1 LQVKG
6 IEALMKREF
15 KIGIDIGSTT
25 LKVVVLDEKKEM
37 VFQVYRRHFANILRT
52 LREILSE
59 AYASIG
65 EAGVTIAIT
74 GSAGMSLAQRLG
86 VSFVQEV
93 VATTKVLKANHPEV
107 DVAIELGGEDAKIV
121 YLTNGV
127 EQRMNGICAGGTGS
141 FIDQMASLLQV
152 DAAGLNELA
161 KNYDEIYPIA
171 ARCGVFAKTDVQP
184 LLNEGASRENIAVSI
199 LQAVVVQTISG
210 LACGRPIRG
219 NVAFLGG
226 PLYFLSELRERFI
239 QTLNLTPEQVIFPDN
254 SQLYI
259 AVGAAIGADEQ
270 VHSLADFIVRVNT
283 TETGRVE
290 DLARLTPLFDS
301 QVQQVAF
308 NERHREN
315 SVRYKDL
322 ARYEGACFLGIDAG
336 STTTKVVLTDADGN
350 LLFTHYGSNLGNPLA
365 STTAVLK
372 ELYTKLPSSARIV
385 HSAVTGYGES
395 LIKEALKIDIGE
407 IETIAHYK
415 AANHFLPNVDF
426 ILDIGGQDMKCLKIK
441 DGNIESIM
449 LNEACSSGCGSFL
462 DTFAQGMNLGIEDFV
477 EAALTSSGPVDL
489 GTRCTV
495 FMNSRV
501 KQAQKEGASV
511 ADIAAGLSY
520 SVVKNALYKVIKI
533 RDPKELGARV
543 VVQGG
548 TFYNDAVLR
557 AFELS
562 TGRVVVR
569 PNIAGMMGA
578 YGAALIAKERYHVE
592 ASGSTLIGADE
603 LGEFETKT
611 SSARCKLCANNCL
624 MTIHR
629 FPDGRR
635 FVSGN
640 RCERGAGKSKQ
651 ASEQL
656 PNLMAYKLERLFDYE
671 VLEPAAAKRGTIGIP
686 RVLNLFENYPFWATF
701 FKALDFSVVLSEE
714 SSKKIYE
721 KGMETIPSESVCYP
735 AKIVHGHIMDLIE
748 KEVDTIF
755 YPSIIYSNKEDDQA
769 ANNFNCPVVTSY
781 PEVIKLNVD
790 EVREKNVRYMS
801 PFLPFTEPKKLIAR
815 LHEEFSAFG
824 VRKSEIA
831 KAVDFA
837 WNEQEKTRVD
847 IQQKGVETLAL
858 MREKGLKGI
867 VLAGRPY
874 HVDAHINHG
883 IPEMINSLGMAVL
896 TEDSV
901 SHLGEVKRPLRIM
914 DQWVYHTRL
923 YAAANFVATQDD
935 LELVQLNSFGCGL
948 DAVTTDQVQE
958 IMESHSKIYTTLK
971 IDEGDN
977 LGAARIRLRSL
988 QATMAERERNGF
1000 ERRVMDNSYKSY
1012 PFTAEMRES
1021 HTILCPQ
1028 MSPLNFE
1035 FLEAAFEYSG
1045 YNIVVLPSND
1055 ANATETGLKYV
1066 NNDACFPAI
1075 LVVGQVIAALESG
1088 EYDVNN
1094 TSVIMSQTGGGCRA
1108 SCYIGFFRKALR
1120 DAGFEHVPVISLS
1133 AQGFESN
1140 PGFKIKLPILNRAA
1154 MALVYGDL
1162 FMNVLY
1168 RTRPYEVTPGSADA
1182 LYEKWRLKCRKALK
1196 EAKFS
1201 VFKGLIKEIV
1211 KEFDEL
1217 PLLDV
1222 TKPRI
1227 GLVGE
1232 ILVKFHPTANNDIVK
1247 VVEGEGAEA
1256 VMPGLVD
1263 FLLYCAYAADRD
1275 IMKRD
1280 LKPRLAGDAL
1290 IAVVE
1295 RYRKPMKVALE
1306 ASKRFDAPMAIDK
1319 IAAAA
1324 NKVVDLGHKTGE
1336 GWLLTGEMV
1345 ELIEMGVPNVVC
1357 MQPFA
1362 CLPNHIVGKGVIKE
1376 LRRQFPLANV
1386 VAVDYDP
1393 GASEVNQLNRI
1404 KLMIATA
1411 FENLDK
1417 ASG

>member
-1 LQVKG
+1 
-6 IEALMKREF
+6 MK
-15 KIGIDIGSTT
+15 KLLKMGIDIGSTT
-25 LKVVVLDEKKEM
+25 LKVVILNAHQEI
-37 VFQVYRRHFANILRT
+37 VFDVYRRHFANILGT
-52 LREILSE
+52 LRTILSE
-59 AYASIG
+59 AYEAVG
-65 EAGVTIAIT
+65 EADVTIAIT
-74 GSAGMSLAQRLG
+74 GSAGMSLAERLD

-93 VATTKVLKANHPEV
+93 VATTKVLKATHPEV

-152 DAAGLNELA
+152 DASGLNELA
-161 KNYDEIYPIA
+161 KHYDEIYPIA

-226 PLYFLSELRERFI
+226 PLYFLSALRTRFI
-239 QTLNLTPEQVIFPDN
+239 ETLNLSPKQVVFPEN

-259 AVGAAIGADEQ
+259 AMGAAISADER
-270 VHSLADFIVRVNT
+270 VHSFEDFIQKVEQTKEGEPEDLERLLPLFTCDSERADFV
-283 TETGRVE
+283 
-290 DLARLTPLFDS
+290 AR
-301 QVQQVAF
+301 
-308 NERHREN
+308 HKEN
-315 SVRYKDL
+315 SVKFKDL
-322 ARYEGACFLGIDAG
+322 IHYEGDCFLGIDAG
-336 STTTKVVLTDADGN
+336 STTTKVVLTDTDGN

-365 STTAVLK
+365 STTTALK
-372 ELYTKLPSSARIV
+372 ELYESLPQTAQIV

-395 LIKEALKIDIGE
+395 LLKEALKIDIGE

-415 AANHFLPNVDF
+415 AANHFSPNVDF

-441 DGNIESIM
+441 NGNIESIM

-462 DTFAQGMNLGIEDFV
+462 DTFAKGMNLEIEDFV
-477 EAALTSSGPVDL
+477 EAALTSKGPVDL

-501 KQAQKEGASV
+501 KQAQKEGASI

-520 SVVKNALYKVIKI
+520 SAVKNALYKVIKI
-533 RDPKELGARV
+533 RDPKELGARI

-562 TGRVVVR
+562 IGRQVVR
-569 PNIAGMMGA
+569 PSIAGMMGA
-578 YGAALIAKERYHVE
+578 YGAALIARERYNG
-592 ASGSTLIGADE
+592 ADGSTLISADDLE
-603 LGEFETKT
+603 AFTTKT
-611 SSARCKLCANNCL
+611 SSARCKLCSMTCL
-624 MTIHR
+624 LTIHN
-629 FPDGRR
+629 FTDGRR

-640 RCERGAGKSKQ
+640 RCERGAGKK
-651 ASEQL
+651 ANPNANL
-656 PNLMAYKLERLFDYE
+656 PNLAAYKRERLFDYD
-671 VLEPAAAKRGTIGIP
+671 VLDPAVAKRGTVGIP

-701 FKALDFSVVLSEE
+701 FKELDFSVVLSDE
-714 SSKKIYE
+714 SSKKLYE

-735 AKIVHGHIMDLIE
+735 AKLVHGHIMDLIE

-755 YPSIIYSNKEDDQA
+755 YPSIIYSTKEDDQA

-790 EVREKNVRYMS
+790 ELREKQVRYMN
-801 PFLPFTEPKKLIAR
+801 PFLPFTEPKKLIIR
-815 LHEEFSAFG
+815 LYEEFEAFG
-824 VRKSEIA
+824 ISKAEIRS
-831 KAVDFA
+831 AVHLA
-837 WNEQEKTRVD
+837 WDQQEKVRMD
-847 IQQKGVETLAL
+847 MRQKGEETLAHIRL
-858 MREKGLKGI
+858 EGIKGI

-874 HVDAHINHG
+874 HVDPHINHG
-883 IPEMINSLGMAVL
+883 IPEMINALGMAVL

-901 SHLGEVKRPLRIM
+901 AHLGKVNRPMRVM

-923 YAAANFVATQDD
+923 YAAANFVAKQDD

-948 DAVTTDQVQE
+948 DAVTADQVQE

-988 QATMAERERNGF
+988 QATMAERERNHF
-1000 ERRVMDNSYKSY
+1000 KRQVIDHSYKTY
-1012 PFTAEMRES
+1012 PFTAEMREN
-1021 HTILCPQ
+1021 HTILAPQ
-1028 MSPLNFE
+1028 MSPMNFD
-1035 FLEAAFEYSG
+1035 FLQAAFQYSG
-1045 YNIVVLPSND
+1045 YHLVVLPSND

-1088 EYDVNN
+1088 QYDVHN
-1094 TSVIMSQTGGGCRA
+1094 TSVMMTQTGGGCRA
-1108 SCYIGFFRKALR
+1108 SCYVGFFRKALR
-1120 DAGFEHVPVISLS
+1120 DAGFEHIPVIALS
-1133 AQGFESN
+1133 AQGFETN
-1140 PGFKIKLPILNRAA
+1140 PGFKVRLPILNRSA

-1162 FMNVLY
+1162 FMNILY
-1168 RTRPYEVTPGSADA
+1168 RTRPYEVVPGSANA
-1182 LYEKWRLKCRKALK
+1182 LYEKWRTKCMDALK

-1201 VFKGLIKEIV
+1201 EFKKLIRQIV
-1211 KEFDEL
+1211 KAFDEL
-1217 PLLDV
+1217 PLRNIV
-1222 TKPRI
+1222 KPRV

-1232 ILVKFHPTANNDIVK
+1232 ILVKFHPTANNDVIK
-1247 VVEGEGAEA
+1247 VVEQEGAEA
-1256 VMPGLVD
+1256 VMPGLID
-1263 FLLYCAYAADRD
+1263 FLLYCAYVADSD
-1275 IMKRD
+1275 MMKRN
-1280 LKPRLAGDAL
+1280 LKPRVLGNML
-1290 IAVVE
+1290 IGIVE
-1295 RYRKPMKVALE
+1295 KYRKPMKVALE
-1306 ASKRFDAPMAIDK
+1306 ESTRFTPPMSIDK
-1319 IAAAA
+1319 IAERAK
-1324 NKVVDLGHKTGE
+1324 KVISLGHKTGE

-1376 LRRQFPLANV
+1376 LRRQYPLANV

-1411 FENLDK
+1411 FENLK
-1417 ASG
+1417 K

>member
-1 LQVKG
+1 MRKL
-6 IEALMKREF
+6 L

-25 LKVVVLDEKKEM
+25 LKAVVLNEHNEM
-37 VFQVYRRHFANILRT
+37 IFDVYRRHFANILGT
-52 LREILSE
+52 LRDILND
-59 AYASIG
+59 AYAALG
-65 EAGVTIAIT
+65 EGEVTIAIT
-74 GSAGMSLAQRLG
+74 GSAGMSLAERLG

-93 VATTKVLKANHPEV
+93 VATTKVLKTNHPEV

-152 DAAGLNELA
+152 DATGLNDLA

-226 PLYFLSELRERFI
+226 PLYFLSELRDRFI
-239 QTLNLTPEQVIFPDN
+239 QTLNLEPHQVVFPDH

-259 AVGAAIGADEQ
+259 AMGAALSADNQ
-270 VHSLADFIVRVNT
+270 IHSLGDFMAGVNQI
-283 TETGRVE
+283 EEGRVE
-290 DLARLTPLFDS
+290 DLARLGVLFE
-301 QVQQVAF
+301 
-308 NERHREN
+308 NEVDLVEFKARHQEN
-315 SVRYKDL
+315 SVNYKDL
-322 ARYEGACFLGIDAG
+322 IHYDGDCFLGIDAG
-336 STTTKVVLTDADGN
+336 STTTKVVLIDAEGN

-365 STTAVLK
+365 STRAVLT
-372 ELYTKLPSSARIV
+372 ELYQKMPSTAKITQ
-385 HSAVTGYGES
+385 SAVTGYGEA
-395 LIKEALKIDIGE
+395 LLKEALKIDIGE

-415 AANHFLPNVDF
+415 AANHFLPGVDF

-441 DGNIESIM
+441 AGNIESIM

-462 DTFAQGMNLGIEDFV
+462 DTFAKGMNLGIEDFV
-477 EAALTSSGPVDL
+477 EAALTSTGPVDL

-501 KQAQKEGASV
+501 KQAQKEGAPV
-511 ADIAAGLSY
+511 ADIAAGLCY

-533 RDPKELGARV
+533 RDPKELGQRV

-557 AFELS
+557 AFELQ
-562 TGRVVVR
+562 TRREVVR

-578 YGAALIAKERYHVE
+578 YGAALIAKERYNGTDQSH
-592 ASGSTLIGADE
+592 LISVQE
-603 LGEFETKT
+603 LATFETKT
-611 SSARCKLCANNCL
+611 SSARCKLCTNNCL
-624 MTIHR
+624 MTRHR
-629 FPDGRR
+629 FGDGRR
-635 FVSGN
+635 FISGN
-640 RCERGAGKSKQ
+640 KCERGAGKQPSADEKM
-651 ASEQL
+651 
-656 PNLMAYKLERLFDYE
+656 PNLVAYKAQRMFDYE
-671 VLEPAAAKRGTIGIP
+671 PLCPTTAKHGTIGIP

-701 FKALDFSVVLSEE
+701 FRALGFSVVLSDE
-714 SSKKIYE
+714 SSKKLYE

-735 AKIVHGHIMDLIE
+735 AKLVHGHIMDLIE

-755 YPSIIYSNKEDDQA
+755 YPSIIYSNYEDPEA
-769 ANNFNCPVVTSY
+769 AKNFNCPVVTSY

-790 EVREKNVRYMS
+790 DLREKNVRYMN
-801 PFLPFTEPKKLIAR
+801 PFLPFTEIKKLTTR
-815 LHEEFSAFG
+815 LHEEFAAFG
-824 VRKSEIA
+824 IS
-831 KAVDFA
+831 KADVNSAVQSA
-837 WNEQEKTRVD
+837 WNEQEKVRTD
-847 IQQKGVETLAL
+847 IQKKGEDTLAL
-858 MREKGLKGI
+858 IREKGLKGI

-874 HVDAHINHG
+874 HADGHINHG
-883 IPEMINSLGMAVL
+883 IPEMINSLGMAVF

-901 SHLGEVKRPLRIM
+901 SHLGVIKRPMRVM

-923 YAAANFVATQDD
+923 YAAANFVALQDD

-958 IMESHSKIYTTLK
+958 IMEAHSKIYTTLK

-988 QATMAERERNGF
+988 QATMAERERNQF
-1000 ERRVMDNSYKSY
+1000 KRQLVDNSYKTN
-1012 PFTAEMRES
+1012 PFTQEMKNDQN

-1028 MSPLNFE
+1028 MSPMNFD
-1035 FLEAAFEYSG
+1035 FLQAAFQYSG
-1045 YNIVVLPSND
+1045 YNMIVLPATD
-1055 ANATETGLKYV
+1055 AMATETGLKYV

-1088 EYDVNN
+1088 MYDVNN

-1133 AQGFESN
+1133 AQGFEKN
-1140 PGFKIKLPILNRAA
+1140 PGFKIRPAILNRSA

-1168 RTRPYEVTPGSADA
+1168 RTRPYEVEAGSADA
-1182 LYEKWRLKCRKALK
+1182 LYEKYKAKCMLSLEKPTFSAFKA
-1196 EAKFS
+1196 
-1201 VFKGLIKEIV
+1201 LIKEIV
-1211 KEFDEL
+1211 TAFDDL
-1217 PLLDV
+1217 PLTDV
-1222 TKPRI
+1222 VKPKV

-1232 ILVKFHPTANNDIVK
+1232 ILVKFHPTANNEVVK
-1247 VVEGEGAEA
+1247 VIEQEGAEA
-1256 VMPGLVD
+1256 VMPGLID
-1263 FLLYCAYAADRD
+1263 FLLYGAYSADTAM
-1275 IMKRD
+1275 MKRD
-1280 LKPRLAGDAL
+1280 LKHVLVGNAIVAG
-1290 IAVVE
+1290 VE
-1295 RYRKPMKVALE
+1295 RYRKPMKDALE
-1306 ASKRFDAPMAIDK
+1306 ASNRFTPPMPINK
-1319 IAAAA
+1319 IAEAAS
-1324 NKVVDLGHKTGE
+1324 KIVSLGHKTGE

-1345 ELIEMGVPNVVC
+1345 ELIEMDVPNVVC

-1376 LRRQFPLANV
+1376 LRRQYPLANV

-1411 FENLDK
+1411 FENLAK
-1417 ASG
+1417 EG